1 MILSNW
7 LRLKGIWTN
16 LDLPRL
22 AKTEKGKNGKVLPQ
36 VSVGVR
42 RLPQVSDDVE
52 ISDSQRNLRKV

>member
-1 MILSNW
+1 M
-7 LRLKGIWTN
+7 RLKGICTN

-22 AKTEKGKNGKVLPQ
+22 ARTEKGKNGKVLPQ